1 METGPHIR
9 LVLWKA
15 HKAVESLDRA
25 SIAATGLNLTDFAV
39 LEAILHKGA
48 MPVNQIGRKVLL
60 TSGSISTAID
70 RLEKRG
76 LVRRRRDM
84 SDGRIFH
91 VELTAEGREI
101 IREAFDRHRR
111 NLDSVVELLSAEERR
126 QLVVL
131 LKRLGYNAEK
141 KKGAFA
147 GR

>member
-1 METGPHIR
+1 MESGPHIR

-15 HKAVESLDRA
+15 HKAVESVDRA

-48 MPVNQIGRKVLL
+48 MPVNMIGKKVLL

-76 LVRRRRDM
+76 LVRRRRDK

-91 VELTAEGREI
+91 VELTDAGRQI
-101 IREAFDRHRR
+101 IRDAFDRHRR
-111 NLDSVVELLSAEERR
+111 NLESVAGVLSAEERR
-126 QLVVL
+126 QLVGL

-141 KKGAFA
+141 IFKAFN
-147 GR
+147 GG